1 VNGIS
6 EENFLQALTIF
17 EGLRIENIKLRRE
30 LDAAHQQINE
40 LTNTLKQQEQEDGKV
55 KIVDNQKS

>member
-40 LTNTLKQQEQEDGKV
+40 LTNTLKQQEQKSGKV

>member
-1 VNGIS
+1 MNGIS

-17 EGLRIENIKLRRE
+17 EGLRIENIKLHRE

>member
-1 VNGIS
+1 MNGIS

>member
-1 VNGIS
+1 
-6 EENFLQALTIF
+6 LTIF

-40 LTNTLKQQEQEDGKV
+40 LTNTLKQQEQKSGKV

>member
-1 VNGIS
+1 MNGIS

-40 LTNTLKQQEQEDGKV
+40 LTNTLKQQEQKSGKV